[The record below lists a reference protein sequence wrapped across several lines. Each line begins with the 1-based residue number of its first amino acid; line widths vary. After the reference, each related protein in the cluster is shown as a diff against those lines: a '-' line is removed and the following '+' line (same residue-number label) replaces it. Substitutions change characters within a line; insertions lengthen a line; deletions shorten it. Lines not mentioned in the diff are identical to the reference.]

1 MKIKFISFI
10 ILILSYNILNAQAD
24 LTGIWNGTLKVA
36 GDIHLVLHIAKTQT
50 GLYEGMLDSP
60 DQNVS
65 GIKCDKV
72 EINTSTQDTV
82 TLSFTITKIKLSYT
96 GKLVNDSTLSGM
108 FTQGITIPLDFHR
121 TGVAYTA
128 KNIVRP

>member
-10 ILILSYNILNAQAD
+10 ILILSYNILNAQTD

-36 GDIHLVLHIAKTQT
+36 GDLHLVLHISKSQN

-72 EINTSTQDTV
+72 EVSTNTTDTV

-96 GKLVNDSTLSGM
+96 GKLVNDSTLAGLFM
-108 FTQGITIPLDFHR
+108 QGINVPLDLHR
-121 TGVAYTA
+121 TGVAY
-128 KNIVRP
+128 